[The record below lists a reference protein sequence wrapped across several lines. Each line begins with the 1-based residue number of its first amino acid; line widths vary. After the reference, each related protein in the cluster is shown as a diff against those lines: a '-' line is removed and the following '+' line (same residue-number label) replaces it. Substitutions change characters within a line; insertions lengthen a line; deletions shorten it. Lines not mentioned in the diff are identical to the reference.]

1 MAGIVESSSSGEI
14 ICILINYFQ
23 SICYFNDYRYS
34 IDMENQNNDQFSLFV
49 ETCEKIRSTTKKN
62 EKIEI
67 ISNYITNLDETS
79 LSIAVLFLSGRA
91 LPIGSTRTLNIGFTT
106 IMESLSEIAMLDIK
120 DIRNIHLKHGDIGA
134 MAEYAVSK
142 KYIISLFNQ
151 QERISLSYVYHQ
163 FKKIANISGFGSN
176 KNKKNILKGLL
187 IACSPLESKYLIKII
202 TGEMRI
208 GSVEGLVEIALSRAF
223 DRELQYIREAM
234 LISGDISQVAVL
246 AKKNILHNAIMRPF
260 VPVSFMLAD
269 VMFSAE
275 EIINYYNKPLIC
287 EYKYD
292 GIRLQM
298 HKFDNKVR
306 LFSRNLVDITYAFPE
321 LVKAA
326 IESTITTPDT
336 TTTTIHNQVDFILDG
351 ELIALKNDRPLHFQ
365 ELQKRLRRKNV
376 TEDITTEIPIY
387 YIVYD
392 IMYFKDNQ
400 VLKKSLLDRKNILST
415 ISFKKPI
422 INSSYKIL
430 DSIEQIIAI
439 FNESKDIGHEG
450 LVVKDPISQY
460 HPGKRGRY
468 WMKLKKELD
477 TIDAVIVIAEYGHG
491 KRAGVLSDYTFAV
504 IDEDDDDNKNLNNN
518 NNNNYLENSRLK
530 TIGKAYSGLTDKEI
544 EEMTEKLREIIIEDN
559 SNRILVKPEIVLEV
573 AFDTIQKSDRHN
585 SGFALRFPR
594 IKNIR
599 TDKGLKDIDT
609 LEKVRQIYKNQVYVK
624 HKEI

>member
-1 MAGIVESSSSGEI
+1 
-14 ICILINYFQ
+14 
-23 SICYFNDYRYS
+23 
-34 IDMENQNNDQFSLFV
+34 MENQSNDQFSLFV

-62 EKIEI
+62 EKIDI

-120 DIRNIHLKHGDIGA
+120 DIQNIHLKHGDIGA

-142 KYIISLFNQ
+142 KHIISLFNQ

-163 FKKIANISGFGSN
+163 FKKIANISGSGSN

-326 IESTITTPDT
+326 IESTIRTPD
-336 TTTTIHNQVDFILDG
+336 TTTIHNQVDFILDG

-430 DSIEQIIAI
+430 DSVEQIIAI

-450 LVVKDPISQY
+450 LVVKDPLSQY

-504 IDEDDDDNKNLNNN
+504 IDEDDDDKNLNNNN

-544 EEMTEKLREIIIEDN
+544 DEMTERLREIIIEDN
-559 SNRILVKPEIVLEV
+559 GNRILVKPEIVLEV

-599 TDKGLKDIDT
+599 TDKSLKDIDT

>member
-1 MAGIVESSSSGEI
+1 
-14 ICILINYFQ
+14 
-23 SICYFNDYRYS
+23 
-34 IDMENQNNDQFSLFV
+34 MENQSNDDRFSLFV

-62 EKIEI
+62 EKIDI

-91 LPIGSTRTLNIGFTT
+91 FPIGSTRTLNIGFST

-120 DIRNIHLKHGDIGA
+120 DIQNIHLKHGDIGA

-142 KYIISLFNQ
+142 KHIISLFDQ
-151 QERISLSYVYHQ
+151 QEKISLSYVYHQ
-163 FKKIANISGFGSN
+163 FKKIANISGSGSN

-208 GSVEGLVEIALSRAF
+208 GSVEGLMEIALSRAF

-326 IESTITTPDT
+326 TESTIGTTD
-336 TTTTIHNQVDFILDG
+336 TTIHNQVVDFILDG
-351 ELIALKNDRPLHFQ
+351 ELIAFKNDRPLHFQ

-376 TEDITTEIPIY
+376 TDDIITEIPIY

-415 ISFKKPI
+415 VSFKKPI
-422 INSSYKIL
+422 INSSYKIS
-430 DSIEQIIAI
+430 DSIEQVIEL

-450 LVVKDPISQY
+450 LVIKDPLSQY

-504 IDEDDDDNKNLNNN
+504 IDEKDDDDDNHYLNLNDND
-518 NNNNYLENSRLK
+518 NNYLENSRLK

-544 EEMTEKLREIIIEDN
+544 DEMTERLREIIVEDN
-559 SNRILVKPEIVLEV
+559 GNRILVKPEIVLEV

-599 TDKGLKDIDT
+599 TDKSLKDIDT
-609 LEKVRQIYKNQVYVK
+609 LEKVKQIYKNQVYVK

>member
-1 MAGIVESSSSGEI
+1 
-14 ICILINYFQ
+14 
-23 SICYFNDYRYS
+23 
-34 IDMENQNNDQFSLFV
+34 MENQSSDDRFSLFV

-62 EKIEI
+62 EKIDI

-79 LSIAVLFLSGRA
+79 LSIAVLFLSGRVF
-91 LPIGSTRTLNIGFTT
+91 PIGSTRTLNIGFST

-120 DIRNIHLKHGDIGA
+120 DIQNIHLKHGDIGA
-134 MAEYAVSK
+134 MAEHAVSK
-142 KYIISLFNQ
+142 KHVISLFNQ
-151 QERISLSYVYHQ
+151 QEKISLSYVYHQ
-163 FKKIANISGFGSN
+163 FKKIANISGSGSN

-208 GSVEGLVEIALSRAF
+208 GSVEGLVEIALSRGF

-298 HKFDNKVR
+298 HKFDNKVQ

-326 IESTITTPDT
+326 TESTIRTPD
-336 TTTTIHNQVDFILDG
+336 TTTIHNQVDFILDG
-351 ELIALKNDRPLHFQ
+351 ELIAFKNDKPLHFQ

-376 TEDITTEIPIY
+376 TENIITEIPIY

-422 INSSYKIL
+422 INSSYKIS

-450 LVVKDPISQY
+450 LVVKDPLSQY

-504 IDEDDDDNKNLNNN
+504 IDEEYDDDNNNQNLNLNDN
-518 NNNNYLENSRLK
+518 DNYLKNSRLK

-544 EEMTEKLREIIIEDN
+544 DEMTERLSDIIVEDN
-559 SNRILVKPEIVLEV
+559 GNRILVKPEIVLEV

-599 TDKGLKDIDT
+599 TDKSLKDIDT
-609 LEKVRQIYKNQVYVK
+609 LQKVRQIYKNQVYVK

>member
-1 MAGIVESSSSGEI
+1 
-14 ICILINYFQ
+14 
-23 SICYFNDYRYS
+23 
-34 IDMENQNNDQFSLFV
+34 MENQSNDQFSLFV

-62 EKIEI
+62 EKIDI

-120 DIRNIHLKHGDIGA
+120 DIQNIHLKHGDIGA

-142 KYIISLFNQ
+142 KHIISLFNQ
-151 QERISLSYVYHQ
+151 QERISLSYVYHL
-163 FKKIANISGFGSN
+163 FKKIANISGSGSN

-246 AKKNILHNAIMRPF
+246 AKKNILHNAIMKPF

-326 IESTITTPDT
+326 IESTIRTPD

-376 TEDITTEIPIY
+376 TDDITTEIPIY

-450 LVVKDPISQY
+450 LVVKDPLSQY

-504 IDEDDDDNKNLNNN
+504 IDEDDDDDKNLKNNH
-518 NNNNYLENSRLK
+518 NNYLENSRLK

-544 EEMTEKLREIIIEDN
+544 DEMTERLREIIIEN
-559 SNRILVKPEIVLEV
+559 NGNRILVKPEIVLEV

-599 TDKGLKDIDT
+599 TDKSLKDIDT

>member
-1 MAGIVESSSSGEI
+1 
-14 ICILINYFQ
+14 
-23 SICYFNDYRYS
+23 
-34 IDMENQNNDQFSLFV
+34 MENQSNDDRFSLFV

-62 EKIEI
+62 EKIDI

-79 LSIAVLFLSGRA
+79 LSIAVLFLSGRVF
-91 LPIGSTRTLNIGFTT
+91 PIGSTRTLNIGFST

-120 DIRNIHLKHGDIGA
+120 DIQNIHLKHGDIGA
-134 MAEYAVSK
+134 MAEHAVSK
-142 KYIISLFNQ
+142 KHVISLFNQ
-151 QERISLSYVYHQ
+151 QEKISLSYVYHQ
-163 FKKIANISGFGSN
+163 FKKIANISGSGSN

-275 EIINYYNKPLIC
+275 EIINYYNKSLIC

-298 HKFDNKVR
+298 HKFDNKVQ

-326 IESTITTPDT
+326 TESTIRTPD
-336 TTTTIHNQVDFILDG
+336 TTTIHNQVDFILDG
-351 ELIALKNDRPLHFQ
+351 ELIAFKNDKPLHFQ

-422 INSSYKIL
+422 FNSSYKIS

-450 LVVKDPISQY
+450 LVVKDPLSQY

-504 IDEDDDDNKNLNNN
+504 IDEEYDDDGNNQNLNLNDN
-518 NNNNYLENSRLK
+518 DNYLKNSRLK

-544 EEMTEKLREIIIEDN
+544 DEMTERLRDIIVEDN
-559 SNRILVKPEIVLEV
+559 GNRILVKPEIVLEV

-599 TDKGLKDIDT
+599 TDKSLKDIDT
-609 LEKVRQIYKNQVYVK
+609 LQKVKQIYKNQVYVK

>member
-1 MAGIVESSSSGEI
+1 
-14 ICILINYFQ
+14 
-23 SICYFNDYRYS
+23 
-34 IDMENQNNDQFSLFV
+34 MENQSNDDRFSLFV

-62 EKIEI
+62 EKIDI

-91 LPIGSTRTLNIGFTT
+91 FPIGSTRTLNIGFST

-120 DIRNIHLKHGDIGA
+120 DIQNIHLKHGDIGA

-142 KYIISLFNQ
+142 KHIISLFDQ
-151 QERISLSYVYHQ
+151 QEKISLSYVYHQ
-163 FKKIANISGFGSN
+163 FKKIANISGSGSN
-176 KNKKNILKGLL
+176 KNKKNILKGLI

-208 GSVEGLVEIALSRAF
+208 GSVEGLMEIALSRAF

-326 IESTITTPDT
+326 TESTIGTTD
-336 TTTTIHNQVDFILDG
+336 TTIHNQVVDFILDG
-351 ELIALKNDRPLHFQ
+351 ELIAFKNDRPLHFQ

-376 TEDITTEIPIY
+376 TDDITTEIPIY

-415 ISFKKPI
+415 VSFKKPI
-422 INSSYKIL
+422 INSSYKIS
-430 DSIEQIIAI
+430 DSIEQVIEL

-450 LVVKDPISQY
+450 LVIKDPLSQY

-477 TIDAVIVIAEYGHG
+477 TIDVVIVIAEYGHG

-504 IDEDDDDNKNLNNN
+504 IDEKDDDDDDNHYLNLNDND
-518 NNNNYLENSRLK
+518 NNYLENSRLK

-544 EEMTEKLREIIIEDN
+544 DEMTEILREIIVEDN
-559 SNRILVKPEIVLEV
+559 GNRILVKPEIVLEV

-599 TDKGLKDIDT
+599 TDKSLKDIDT
-609 LEKVRQIYKNQVYVK
+609 LEKVKQIYKNQVYVK

>member
-1 MAGIVESSSSGEI
+1 
-14 ICILINYFQ
+14 
-23 SICYFNDYRYS
+23 
-34 IDMENQNNDQFSLFV
+34 MENQSNDQFSLFV

-62 EKIEI
+62 EKIDI

-91 LPIGSTRTLNIGFTT
+91 LPIGSTKTLNIGFTT

-120 DIRNIHLKHGDIGA
+120 DIQNIHLKHGDIGA

-142 KYIISLFNQ
+142 KHVISLFNQ

-163 FKKIANISGFGSN
+163 FKKIANISGSGSN

-326 IESTITTPDT
+326 IESTIRTPD
-336 TTTTIHNQVDFILDG
+336 TTTIHNQVDFILDG

-376 TEDITTEIPIY
+376 TDDITTEIPIY

-450 LVVKDPISQY
+450 LVVKDPLSQY

-504 IDEDDDDNKNLNNN
+504 IDEDEDDKNLNNN
-518 NNNNYLENSRLK
+518 NNNNYLVNSRLK

-544 EEMTEKLREIIIEDN
+544 DEMTERLREIIIEDN

>member
-1 MAGIVESSSSGEI
+1 
-14 ICILINYFQ
+14 
-23 SICYFNDYRYS
+23 
-34 IDMENQNNDQFSLFV
+34 MENQSNDDRFSLFV

-62 EKIEI
+62 EKIDI

-91 LPIGSTRTLNIGFTT
+91 FPIGSTRTLNIGFST

-120 DIRNIHLKHGDIGA
+120 DIQNIHLKHGDIGA

-142 KYIISLFNQ
+142 KHIISLFDQ
-151 QERISLSYVYHQ
+151 QEKISLSYVYHQ
-163 FKKIANISGFGSN
+163 FKKIANISGSGSN

-208 GSVEGLVEIALSRAF
+208 GSVEGLMEIALSGAF

-326 IESTITTPDT
+326 TESTIGTTD
-336 TTTTIHNQVDFILDG
+336 TTIHNQVVDFILDG
-351 ELIALKNDRPLHFQ
+351 ELIAFKNDRPLHFQ

-376 TEDITTEIPIY
+376 TDDITTEIPIY

-415 ISFKKPI
+415 VSFKKPI
-422 INSSYKIL
+422 INSSYKIS
-430 DSIEQIIAI
+430 DSIEQVIEL

-450 LVVKDPISQY
+450 LVIKDPLSQY

-504 IDEDDDDNKNLNNN
+504 IDEKDDDDDNHYLNLNDND
-518 NNNNYLENSRLK
+518 NNYLENSRLK

-544 EEMTEKLREIIIEDN
+544 DEMTERLREIIVEDN
-559 SNRILVKPEIVLEV
+559 GNRILVKPEIVLEV

-599 TDKGLKDIDT
+599 TDKSLKDIDT
-609 LEKVRQIYKNQVYVK
+609 LEKVKQIYKNQVYVK

>member
-1 MAGIVESSSSGEI
+1 MT
-14 ICILINYFQ
+14 
-23 SICYFNDYRYS
+23 DH
-34 IDMENQNNDQFSLFV
+34 FSLLV
-49 ETCEKIRSTTKKN
+49 ETCEKIKSITKKN

-67 ISNYITNLDETS
+67 ISSYIANLDDETS
-79 LSIAVLFLSGRA
+79 LFIAVLFLSGRVFPA
-91 LPIGSTRTLNIGFTT
+91 GSNLTLNIGFTT
-106 IMESLSEIAMLDIK
+106 IMQSLSEIALLDIK
-120 DIRNIHLKHGDIGA
+120 DIQNIHLKYGDIGA
-134 MAEYAVSK
+134 IAEYAVSK
-142 KYIISLFNQ
+142 KYVISLFNQ
-151 QERISLSYVYHQ
+151 QDKLDLSYLYHQ
-163 FKKIANISGFGSN
+163 FKKIATITGSGSN
-176 KNKKNILKGLL
+176 RNKKNILKGLL

-208 GSVEGLVEIALSRAF
+208 GSVESLMEVAISRAF
-223 DRELQYIREAM
+223 DKELKLIREAM

-246 AKKNILHNAIMRPF
+246 AKKNLLHNAIMKPF

-292 GIRLQM
+292 GIRLQL
-298 HKFDNKVR
+298 HKFNKEVR
-306 LFSRNLVDITYAFPE
+306 LFSRNLVEITYAFPE

-326 IESTITTPDT
+326 IE
-336 TTTTIHNQVDFILDG
+336 TTIETTNTMLSNQVDFIVDG
-351 ELIALKNDRPLHFQ
+351 ELIAFKNGKPLHFQ

-376 TEDITTEIPIY
+376 TNSIQTEVPIY
-387 YIVYD
+387 YFIYD
-392 IMYFKDNQ
+392 IMYFKNYQ
-400 VLKKSLLDRKNILST
+400 VLKKSLFDRKDILSS
-415 ISFKKPI
+415 ISFKEPI
-422 INSSYKIL
+422 INSSYKIVE
-430 DSIEQIIAI
+430 SIEKVIAI
-439 FNESKDIGHEG
+439 FNESKDNGYEG
-450 LVVKDPISQY
+450 LVVKDPLSQY

-504 IDEDDDDNKNLNNN
+504 IDEES
-518 NNNNYLENSRLK
+518 NNNYNNDNNFYEKNSRLK

-544 EEMTEKLREIIIEDN
+544 DEMTKKLREITLEDKGNII
-559 SNRILVKPEIVLEV
+559 RVKPEIVLEV

-599 TDKGLKDIDT
+599 IDKGIKDIDT
-609 LEKVRQIYKNQVYVK
+609 LEKVKQIYKNQVYVK
-624 HKEI
+624 HKKI

>member
-1 MAGIVESSSSGEI
+1 
-14 ICILINYFQ
+14 
-23 SICYFNDYRYS
+23 
-34 IDMENQNNDQFSLFV
+34 MENQSNDDRFSLFV

-62 EKIEI
+62 EKIDI

-79 LSIAVLFLSGRA
+79 LSIAVLFLSGRVF
-91 LPIGSTRTLNIGFTT
+91 PIGSTRTLNIGFST

-120 DIRNIHLKHGDIGA
+120 DIQNIHLKHGDIGA
-134 MAEYAVSK
+134 MAEHAVSK
-142 KYIISLFNQ
+142 KHVISLFNQ
-151 QERISLSYVYHQ
+151 QEKISLSYVYHQ
-163 FKKIANISGFGSN
+163 FKKIANISGSGSN

-275 EIINYYNKPLIC
+275 EIINYYNKSLIC

-298 HKFDNKVR
+298 HKFDNKVQ

-326 IESTITTPDT
+326 TESTIRTPD
-336 TTTTIHNQVDFILDG
+336 TTTIHNQVDFILDG
-351 ELIALKNDRPLHFQ
+351 ELIAFKNDKPLHFQ

-422 INSSYKIL
+422 FNSSYKIS

-450 LVVKDPISQY
+450 LVVKDPLSQY

-504 IDEDDDDNKNLNNN
+504 IDEEYDEDGNNQNLNLNDN
-518 NNNNYLENSRLK
+518 DNYLKNSRLK

-544 EEMTEKLREIIIEDN
+544 DEMTERLRDIIVEDN
-559 SNRILVKPEIVLEV
+559 GNRILVKPEIVLEV

-599 TDKGLKDIDT
+599 TDKSLKDIDT
-609 LEKVRQIYKNQVYVK
+609 LQKVRQIYKNQVYVK

>member
-1 MAGIVESSSSGEI
+1 
-14 ICILINYFQ
+14 
-23 SICYFNDYRYS
+23 
-34 IDMENQNNDQFSLFV
+34 MENQNNDQFSLFV

-62 EKIEI
+62 EKIEV
-67 ISNYITNLDETS
+67 ISNYISNLDETS

-91 LPIGSTRTLNIGFTT
+91 LPIGSTKTLNIGFTT

-120 DIRNIHLKHGDIGA
+120 DIQNIHLKHGDIGA

-142 KYIISLFNQ
+142 KHIISLFNQ

-246 AKKNILHNAIMRPF
+246 AKKNILHNAIMMPF

-306 LFSRNLVDITYAFPE
+306 LFSRNLVDITYTFPE

-326 IESTITTPDT
+326 IESTIRTPD

-450 LVVKDPISQY
+450 LVVKDPLSQY

-504 IDEDDDDNKNLNNN
+504 IDEDDDDNDKNLNN

-544 EEMTEKLREIIIEDN
+544 DEMTERLREIIIEDN

>member
-1 MAGIVESSSSGEI
+1 
-14 ICILINYFQ
+14 
-23 SICYFNDYRYS
+23 
-34 IDMENQNNDQFSLFV
+34 MENQSNDDRFSLFV

-62 EKIEI
+62 EKIDI

-79 LSIAVLFLSGRA
+79 LSIAVLFLSGRVF
-91 LPIGSTRTLNIGFTT
+91 PIGSTRTLNIGFST

-120 DIRNIHLKHGDIGA
+120 DIQNIHLKHGDIGA
-134 MAEYAVSK
+134 MAEHAVSK
-142 KYIISLFNQ
+142 KHVISLFNQ
-151 QERISLSYVYHQ
+151 QEKISLSYVYHQ
-163 FKKIANISGFGSN
+163 FKKIANISGSGSN
-176 KNKKNILKGLL
+176 KNKKNLLKGLL

-275 EIINYYNKPLIC
+275 EIINYYNKSLIC

-298 HKFDNKVR
+298 HKFDNKVQ

-326 IESTITTPDT
+326 TESTIRTPN
-336 TTTTIHNQVDFILDG
+336 TTTIHNQVDFILDG
-351 ELIALKNDRPLHFQ
+351 ELIAFKNDKPLHFQ

-422 INSSYKIL
+422 FNSSYKIS

-450 LVVKDPISQY
+450 LVVKDPLSQY

-504 IDEDDDDNKNLNNN
+504 IDEEYDDDGNNQNLNLNDN
-518 NNNNYLENSRLK
+518 DNYLKNSRLK

-544 EEMTEKLREIIIEDN
+544 DEMTERLRDIIVEDN
-559 SNRILVKPEIVLEV
+559 GNRILVKPEIVLEV

-599 TDKGLKDIDT
+599 TDKSLKDIDT
-609 LEKVRQIYKNQVYVK
+609 LQKVKQIYKNQVYVK
-624 HKEI
+624 HKEFE

>member
-1 MAGIVESSSSGEI
+1 
-14 ICILINYFQ
+14 
-23 SICYFNDYRYS
+23 
-34 IDMENQNNDQFSLFV
+34 MENQNSNDQFSLFV

-67 ISNYITNLDETS
+67 ISIYITNLDETS

-120 DIRNIHLKHGDIGA
+120 DIQNIHLKHGDIGA

-142 KYIISLFNQ
+142 KHIISLFNQ

-163 FKKIANISGFGSN
+163 FKKIANISGSGSN

-208 GSVEGLVEIALSRAF
+208 GSVESLVEIAISRAF
-223 DRELQYIREAM
+223 CKELKLIREAM

-246 AKKNILHNAIMRPF
+246 AKKNLLHNAIMKPF

-326 IESTITTPDT
+326 IESTIRTT
-336 TTTTIHNQVDFILDG
+336 
-351 ELIALKNDRPLHFQ
+351 
-365 ELQKRLRRKNV
+365 
-376 TEDITTEIPIY
+376 
-387 YIVYD
+387 
-392 IMYFKDNQ
+392 
-400 VLKKSLLDRKNILST
+400 
-415 ISFKKPI
+415 
-422 INSSYKIL
+422 
-430 DSIEQIIAI
+430 
-439 FNESKDIGHEG
+439 
-450 LVVKDPISQY
+450 
-460 HPGKRGRY
+460 
-468 WMKLKKELD
+468 
-477 TIDAVIVIAEYGHG
+477 
-491 KRAGVLSDYTFAV
+491 
-504 IDEDDDDNKNLNNN
+504 
-518 NNNNYLENSRLK
+518 
-530 TIGKAYSGLTDKEI
+530 
-544 EEMTEKLREIIIEDN
+544 
-559 SNRILVKPEIVLEV
+559 
-573 AFDTIQKSDRHN
+573 
-585 SGFALRFPR
+585 
-594 IKNIR
+594 
-599 TDKGLKDIDT
+599 
-609 LEKVRQIYKNQVYVK
+609 
-624 HKEI
+624 

>member
-1 MAGIVESSSSGEI
+1 
-14 ICILINYFQ
+14 
-23 SICYFNDYRYS
+23 
-34 IDMENQNNDQFSLFV
+34 MENQSNDDRFSLFV

-62 EKIEI
+62 EKIDI

-91 LPIGSTRTLNIGFTT
+91 FPIGSTRTLNIGFST

-120 DIRNIHLKHGDIGA
+120 DIQNIHLKHGDIGA

-142 KYIISLFNQ
+142 KHIISLFDQ
-151 QERISLSYVYHQ
+151 QEKISLSYVYHQ
-163 FKKIANISGFGSN
+163 FKKIANISGSGSN
-176 KNKKNILKGLL
+176 KNKKNILKGLI

-208 GSVEGLVEIALSRAF
+208 GSVEGLMEIALSRAF

-326 IESTITTPDT
+326 TESTIGTTD
-336 TTTTIHNQVDFILDG
+336 TTIHNQVVDFILDG
-351 ELIALKNDRPLHFQ
+351 ELIAFKNDRPLHFQ

-376 TEDITTEIPIY
+376 TDDITTEIPIY

-415 ISFKKPI
+415 VSFKKPI
-422 INSSYKIL
+422 INSSYKIS
-430 DSIEQIIAI
+430 DSIEQVIEL

-450 LVVKDPISQY
+450 LVIKDPLSQY

-504 IDEDDDDNKNLNNN
+504 IDEKDDDDDDDNHYLNLNDND
-518 NNNNYLENSRLK
+518 NNYLENSRLK

-544 EEMTEKLREIIIEDN
+544 DEMTEILREIIVEDN
-559 SNRILVKPEIVLEV
+559 GNRILVKPEIVLEV

-599 TDKGLKDIDT
+599 TDKSLKDIDT
-609 LEKVRQIYKNQVYVK
+609 LEKVKQIYKNQVYVK

>member
-1 MAGIVESSSSGEI
+1 MT
-14 ICILINYFQ
+14 
-23 SICYFNDYRYS
+23 DH
-34 IDMENQNNDQFSLFV
+34 FSLLV
-49 ETCEKIRSTTKKN
+49 ETCEKIKSITKKN

-67 ISNYITNLDETS
+67 ISSYIANLDDETS
-79 LSIAVLFLSGRA
+79 LFIAVLFLSGRVFPA
-91 LPIGSTRTLNIGFTT
+91 GSNLTLNIGFTT
-106 IMESLSEIAMLDIK
+106 IMQSLSEIALLDIK
-120 DIRNIHLKHGDIGA
+120 DIQNIHLKYGDIGA
-134 MAEYAVSK
+134 IAEYAVSK
-142 KYIISLFNQ
+142 KYVISLFNQ
-151 QERISLSYVYHQ
+151 QDRLDLSYLYHQ
-163 FKKIANISGFGSN
+163 FKKIATITGSGSN
-176 KNKKNILKGLL
+176 RNKKNILKGLL

-208 GSVEGLVEIALSRAF
+208 GSVESLMEVAISRAF
-223 DRELQYIREAM
+223 DKELKLIREAM

-246 AKKNILHNAIMRPF
+246 AKKNLLHNAIMKPF

-292 GIRLQM
+292 GIRLQL
-298 HKFDNKVR
+298 HKFNKEVR
-306 LFSRNLVDITYAFPE
+306 LFSRNLVEITYAFPE

-326 IESTITTPDT
+326 IE
-336 TTTTIHNQVDFILDG
+336 TTIETTNTMLSNQVVDFILDG
-351 ELIALKNDRPLHFQ
+351 ELIAFKNDRPLHFQ

-376 TEDITTEIPIY
+376 TDDITTEIPIY

-415 ISFKKPI
+415 VSFKKPI
-422 INSSYKIL
+422 INSSYKIS
-430 DSIEQIIAI
+430 DSIEQVIEL

-450 LVVKDPISQY
+450 LVIKDPLSQY

-504 IDEDDDDNKNLNNN
+504 IDEKDDDDDDNHYLNLNDND
-518 NNNNYLENSRLK
+518 NNYLENSRLK

-544 EEMTEKLREIIIEDN
+544 DEMTEILREIIVEDN
-559 SNRILVKPEIVLEV
+559 GNRILVKPEIVLEV

-599 TDKGLKDIDT
+599 TDKSLKDIDT
-609 LEKVRQIYKNQVYVK
+609 LEKVKQIYKNQVYVK

>member
-1 MAGIVESSSSGEI
+1 
-14 ICILINYFQ
+14 
-23 SICYFNDYRYS
+23 
-34 IDMENQNNDQFSLFV
+34 MENQSNDQFSLFV

-62 EKIEI
+62 KKIDI

-120 DIRNIHLKHGDIGA
+120 DIQNIHLKHGDIGA

-142 KYIISLFNQ
+142 KHIISLFNQ

-163 FKKIANISGFGSN
+163 FKKIANISGSGSN

-234 LISGDISQVAVL
+234 LISGDVSQVAVL

-298 HKFDNKVR
+298 HRFDNKVR

-326 IESTITTPDT
+326 IESTIRTPD
-336 TTTTIHNQVDFILDG
+336 TTTIHNQVDFILDG

-376 TEDITTEIPIY
+376 TYDITTEIPIY

-392 IMYFKDNQ
+392 IMYFKDSQ

-415 ISFKKPI
+415 ISFKKPL

-450 LVVKDPISQY
+450 LVVKDPLSQY

-504 IDEDDDDNKNLNNN
+504 IDEEEEEDDDDDKNLNN

-544 EEMTEKLREIIIEDN
+544 DEMTERLREIIIEDN
-559 SNRILVKPEIVLEV
+559 GNRILVKPEIVLEV

-599 TDKGLKDIDT
+599 TDKSLKDIDT

-624 HKEI
+624 YKEI

>member
-1 MAGIVESSSSGEI
+1 
-14 ICILINYFQ
+14 
-23 SICYFNDYRYS
+23 
-34 IDMENQNNDQFSLFV
+34 MENQNNDQFSLFV

-62 EKIEI
+62 EKIDI
-67 ISNYITNLDETS
+67 ISKYIANLDETS
-79 LSIAVLFLSGRA
+79 LSIAVLYLSGRVF
-91 LPIGSTRTLNIGFTT
+91 PIGSTMTLNIGFTT
-106 IMESLSEIAMLDIK
+106 IMESLSEIAMLNIK
-120 DIRNIHLKHGDIGA
+120 DIQTIHLKHGDIGA
-134 MAEYAVSK
+134 IAEYAVSK
-142 KYIISLFNQ
+142 KHIISLFNQ
-151 QERISLSYVYHQ
+151 HEKVSLSYLYHQ
-163 FKKIANISGFGSN
+163 FKKIASISGSGSN
-176 KNKKNILKGLL
+176 KTKKNILKGLL

-208 GSVEGLVEIALSRAF
+208 GSVEGLVEIALSHSF
-223 DRELQYIREAM
+223 NRELKYIREAM

-246 AKKNILHNAIMRPF
+246 AKKNTLQNVIMKPF

-298 HKFDNKVR
+298 HKFDNEVR

-326 IESTITTPDT
+326 IKSTIITSDT
-336 TTTTIHNQVDFILDG
+336 RLHNNVDFILDG
-351 ELIALKNDRPLHFQ
+351 ELIAFKNDKPLHFQ

-376 TEDITTEIPIY
+376 THDIQTEIPVY

-392 IMYFKDNQ
+392 IMYFKNNQ
-400 VLKKSLLDRKNILST
+400 VLKNSLLDRKNILST
-415 ISFKKPI
+415 ISFKEPI
-422 INSSYKIL
+422 INSSYKIS
-430 DSIEQIIAI
+430 DSIDQVIAI

-450 LVVKDPISQY
+450 LVIKDPLSQY

-504 IDEDDDDNKNLNNN
+504 IDEDKKDNDDNLTT
-518 NNNNYLENSRLK
+518 NNYLDNIRLK

-544 EEMTEKLREIIIEDN
+544 DEMTEKLRGIIVEDN
-559 SNRILVKPEIVLEV
+559 GNRILVRPEIVLEV
-573 AFDTIQKSDRHN
+573 AFDTIQKSERHD

-599 TDKGLKDIDT
+599 IDKNLKDIDT
-609 LEKVRQIYKNQVYVK
+609 LEKVRQIYQNQVYVK

>member
-1 MAGIVESSSSGEI
+1 
-14 ICILINYFQ
+14 
-23 SICYFNDYRYS
+23 
-34 IDMENQNNDQFSLFV
+34 MENQSNDQFSLFV

-62 EKIEI
+62 EKIDI

-120 DIRNIHLKHGDIGA
+120 DIQNIHLKHGDIGA

-142 KYIISLFNQ
+142 KHIISLFDQ
-151 QERISLSYVYHQ
+151 QEKISLSYVYHQ
-163 FKKIANISGFGSN
+163 FKKIANISGSGSN

-223 DRELQYIREAM
+223 NRELQYIREAM

-326 IESTITTPDT
+326 TESTIGTTD
-336 TTTTIHNQVDFILDG
+336 TTIHNQVVDFILDG
-351 ELIALKNDRPLHFQ
+351 ELIA
-365 ELQKRLRRKNV
+365 
-376 TEDITTEIPIY
+376 
-387 YIVYD
+387 
-392 IMYFKDNQ
+392 FKDNQ

-422 INSSYKIL
+422 INSSYKIS
-430 DSIEQIIAI
+430 DSIEQVIEL

-450 LVVKDPISQY
+450 LVIKDPLSQY

-504 IDEDDDDNKNLNNN
+504 IDEKDDDNHYLNLNDND
-518 NNNNYLENSRLK
+518 NNYLENSRLK

-544 EEMTEKLREIIIEDN
+544 DEMTERLREIIVEDN
-559 SNRILVKPEIVLEV
+559 GNRILVKPEIVLEV

-599 TDKGLKDIDT
+599 TDKSLKDIDT
-609 LEKVRQIYKNQVYVK
+609 LEKVKQIYKNQVYVK

>member
-1 MAGIVESSSSGEI
+1 
-14 ICILINYFQ
+14 
-23 SICYFNDYRYS
+23 
-34 IDMENQNNDQFSLFV
+34 MENQSNDQFSLFV

-62 EKIEI
+62 EKIDI

-120 DIRNIHLKHGDIGA
+120 DIQNIHLKHGDIGA

-142 KYIISLFNQ
+142 KHIISLFNQ

-163 FKKIANISGFGSN
+163 FKKIANISGSGSN

-246 AKKNILHNAIMRPF
+246 AKKNILHNAIMKPF

-287 EYKYD
+287 EYRYD

-326 IESTITTPDT
+326 IESTIRTPD
-336 TTTTIHNQVDFILDG
+336 TTTIHNQVDFILDG

-376 TEDITTEIPIY
+376 TDDITTEIPIY

-450 LVVKDPISQY
+450 LVVKDPLSQY

-504 IDEDDDDNKNLNNN
+504 IDEEQEDDDDDKNLNNN
-518 NNNNYLENSRLK
+518 NNHYLENSRLK

-544 EEMTEKLREIIIEDN
+544 DEMTERLREIIIEN
-559 SNRILVKPEIVLEV
+559 NGNRILVKPEIVLEV

-599 TDKGLKDIDT
+599 TDKSLKDIDT

>member
-1 MAGIVESSSSGEI
+1 
-14 ICILINYFQ
+14 
-23 SICYFNDYRYS
+23 
-34 IDMENQNNDQFSLFV
+34 MENQTNDDQFSLFV

-62 EKIEI
+62 EKIDI

-91 LPIGSTRTLNIGFTT
+91 FPIGSTRTLNIGFST

-120 DIRNIHLKHGDIGA
+120 DIQNIHLKHGDIGA

-142 KYIISLFNQ
+142 KHIISLFDQ
-151 QERISLSYVYHQ
+151 QEKISLSYVYHQ
-163 FKKIANISGFGSN
+163 FKKIANIGGSGSN

-208 GSVEGLVEIALSRAF
+208 GSVEGLMEIALSRAF
-223 DRELQYIREAM
+223 NRELQYIREAM

-326 IESTITTPDT
+326 TESTIGTTD
-336 TTTTIHNQVDFILDG
+336 TTIHNQVVDFILDG
-351 ELIALKNDRPLHFQ
+351 ELIAFKNDRPLHFQ

-376 TEDITTEIPIY
+376 TDDITTEIPIY

-422 INSSYKIL
+422 INSSYKIS
-430 DSIEQIIAI
+430 DSIEQVMAL

-450 LVVKDPISQY
+450 LVVKDPLSQY

-477 TIDAVIVIAEYGHG
+477 TIDVVIVIAEYGHG

-504 IDEDDDDNKNLNNN
+504 IDEKDDDNHYLNLNDND
-518 NNNNYLENSRLK
+518 NNYLENSRLK

-544 EEMTEKLREIIIEDN
+544 DEMTERLREIIVEDN
-559 SNRILVKPEIVLEV
+559 GNRILVKPEIVLEV

-599 TDKGLKDIDT
+599 TDKSLKDIDT
-609 LEKVRQIYKNQVYVK
+609 LEKVKQIYKNQVYVK

>member
-1 MAGIVESSSSGEI
+1 
-14 ICILINYFQ
+14 
-23 SICYFNDYRYS
+23 
-34 IDMENQNNDQFSLFV
+34 MENQSNDQFSLFV

-91 LPIGSTRTLNIGFTT
+91 LPIGSTRTLNIGFNT

-120 DIRNIHLKHGDIGA
+120 DIQNIHLKHGDIGA

-142 KYIISLFNQ
+142 KHIISLFNQ

-234 LISGDISQVAVL
+234 LISGDVSQVAVL

-306 LFSRNLVDITYAFPE
+306 LFSRNLVDITYTFPE

-326 IESTITTPDT
+326 IESTIRTPD

-392 IMYFKDNQ
+392 IMYYKDNQ

-450 LVVKDPISQY
+450 LVVKDPLSQY

-504 IDEDDDDNKNLNNN
+504 IDEDDDEDDDDDKNLNN

-544 EEMTEKLREIIIEDN
+544 DEMTERLREIIIEDN

>member
-1 MAGIVESSSSGEI
+1 
-14 ICILINYFQ
+14 
-23 SICYFNDYRYS
+23 
-34 IDMENQNNDQFSLFV
+34 MENQNNDQFSLFV

-67 ISNYITNLDETS
+67 ISNYITKLDETS

-142 KYIISLFNQ
+142 KHIISLFNQ

-326 IESTITTPDT
+326 IESTINTPDTT

-504 IDEDDDDNKNLNNN
+504 IDEDEDDDDDDKNLN

-544 EEMTEKLREIIIEDN
+544 DEMTERLREIIIEDN

>member
-1 MAGIVESSSSGEI
+1 
-14 ICILINYFQ
+14 
-23 SICYFNDYRYS
+23 
-34 IDMENQNNDQFSLFV
+34 MENQSNDQFSLFV

-62 EKIEI
+62 EKIDI

-120 DIRNIHLKHGDIGA
+120 DIQNIHLKHGDIGA

-142 KYIISLFNQ
+142 KHIISLFNQ

-163 FKKIANISGFGSN
+163 FKKIANISGSGSN

-234 LISGDISQVAVL
+234 LISGDVSQVAVL

-326 IESTITTPDT
+326 IESTIITPD

-376 TEDITTEIPIY
+376 TDDITTEIPIY

-415 ISFKKPI
+415 ISFKKPL

-450 LVVKDPISQY
+450 LVVKDPLSQY

-504 IDEDDDDNKNLNNN
+504 IDEDADDDDDDKNLNN

-530 TIGKAYSGLTDKEI
+530 TIGKAYSGLTDREI
-544 EEMTEKLREIIIEDN
+544 DEMTERLREIIIEN
-559 SNRILVKPEIVLEV
+559 NGNRILVKPEIVLEV

-599 TDKGLKDIDT
+599 TDKSLKDIDT